1 MPKRKSQTT
10 LQLQQLIESNQLL
23 TKAVHTYAQSTQQLA
38 AAVAQLVEVVAEDA
52 GVDDLTAPATYLNG
66 QPIL

>member
-10 LQLQQLIESNQLL
+10 LQLQQLIESNQRL
-23 TKAVHTYAQSTQQLA
+23 TEAVHTYAQSTQQLA

-52 GVDDLTAPATYLNG
+52 GGDDLAAPATYLNG
-66 QPIL
+66 RLIL